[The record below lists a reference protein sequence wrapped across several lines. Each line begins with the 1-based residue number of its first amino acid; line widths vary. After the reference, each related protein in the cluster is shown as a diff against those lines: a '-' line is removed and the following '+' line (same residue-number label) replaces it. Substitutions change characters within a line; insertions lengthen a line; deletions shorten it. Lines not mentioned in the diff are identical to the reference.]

1 MTPLERKK
9 TQELQ
14 RRLIAE
20 IQLADQ
26 LYEALVQGGFDNIW
40 WSMQDYAAARGKKG
54 IQPPKF
60 KSKKFIRRMDE
71 GKMQGWRMLN
81 CEDFTVEQPKEDDDQ

>member
-26 LYEALVQGGFDNIW
+26 LYDALVQGGFDNIW
-40 WSMQDYAAARGKKG
+40 WSMQD
-54 IQPPKF
+54 
-60 KSKKFIRRMDE
+60 
-71 GKMQGWRMLN
+71 
-81 CEDFTVEQPKEDDDQ
+81 

>member
-20 IQLADQ
+20 TQLADQ
-26 LYEALVQGGFDNIW
+26 LYDALVQGGFDNIW
-40 WSMQDYAAARGKKG
+40 WSMQDYATARGKKG
-54 IQPPKF
+54 IQPPQF
-60 KSKKFIRRMDE
+60 KTKKFSRRMDE
-71 GKMQGWRMLN
+71 RKMQGWRIVN
-81 CEDFTVEQPKEDDDQ
+81 CEDFKVEDDGEQK

>member
-1 MTPLERKK
+1 MTPLERQK

-20 IQLADQ
+20 IQLADA
-26 LYEALVQGGFDNIW
+26 LYDALVQGGFDNIW

-54 IQPPKF
+54 KQPPKY
-60 KSKKFIRRMDE
+60 KTKKFIRRQDE

-81 CEDFTVEQPKEDDDQ
+81 CEDFKVEDDGEQS

>member
-14 RRLIAE
+14 RWLIAE
-20 IQLADQ
+20 TQLADQ

-40 WSMQDYAAARGKKG
+40 WAMQDYATARGKKG
-54 IQPPKF
+54 KQPPKY
-60 KSKKFIRRMDE
+60 KTKKFIRRQDE
-71 GKMQGWRMLN
+71 GKMQGWRIVN
-81 CEDFTVEQPKEDDDQ
+81 CEDFKVEDDGEQS